1 MLLVRDF
8 NQIHVV
14 NALTQ
19 ESALLT
25 VCAEETMREIQ
36 DRYMEYNKHAKSYTW
51 KKLSDETE
59 TFVKLNMAL
68 TLEQNGIPD
77 DDIEFEELQIDDNYY
92 YPTLHVYFNDDLT
105 YA

>member
-1 MLLVRDF
+1 MYLLCCLQYLVHAPSRGSYHFDF
-8 NQIHVV
+8 SHQLISFHRLVLRNQIHVV

-51 KKLSDETE
+51 KS
-59 TFVKLNMAL
+59 
-68 TLEQNGIPD
+68 
-77 DDIEFEELQIDDNYY
+77 
-92 YPTLHVYFNDDLT
+92 
-105 YA
+105 